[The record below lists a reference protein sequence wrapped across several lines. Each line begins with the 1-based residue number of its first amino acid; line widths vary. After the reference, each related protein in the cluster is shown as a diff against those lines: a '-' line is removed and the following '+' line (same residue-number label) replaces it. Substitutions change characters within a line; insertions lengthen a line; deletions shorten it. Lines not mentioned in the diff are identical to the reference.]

1 MKHRLLLQLLVL
13 VLGSSSVLVAQNAR
27 ESSHIVQPGETLAVI
42 ASRYDVDLQDIA
54 ALNGIYNYSLIQSWQ
69 ELAIPGESV
78 TVSPVQVYATI
89 HTVSYGET
97 LGLIAARHGVDLV
110 DLMSTNGLY
119 SHVIFPG
126 LELQIPRSNDS
137 ALVLHDVQT
146 TVVADDQA
154 VVLADDET
162 LIVVDEQPAVAPDES
177 PARAAGGRHI
187 VQYGET
193 LGTIAAAYGID
204 LYDLIV
210 LNGIF
215 GHIIYAGQELKL
227 PGTDAG
233 AEFVQTPD
241 EAEAIPVEKPVIGS
255 QSSYFVKPGDTLS
268 EIASQYGVTLFSLMT
283 ANDILYPHRILVGQ
297 QLSLPS
303 VRSINWTVSNIEAD
317 LVSRRTKAADESA
330 ALDTPTTAETST
342 VSSDAA
348 ETNAPEI
355 TVPPPGDY
363 FEHTVRFGE
372 TLGTLAVHY
381 GVTVQELVNA
391 NAIEDAHRIDNGQAL
406 WIPGTASRRD
416 PPPAPQQPA
425 TISSS
430 SAAGDTLTAGE
441 RDQYIVQP
449 GDYLSL
455 IGNKLG
461 TSWVAMAEIN
471 AIVNPNSLYVGM
483 TLLVPNSDDLLKYG
497 SSYGNGRY
505 ALTSNHPGAHR
516 GVGREFVV
524 VLSTQMAYAYEDG
537 VLQRAALVS
546 TGLPA
551 TPTVQGN
558 YAIYRK
564 RRSQHMRGPDY
575 DLPNV
580 EWVSYFY
587 QGYAL
592 HGTYWHNNF
601 GRPMSHGC
609 VNMTNADAKW
619 FYDFGKIGT
628 PVHVQYY

>member
-1 MKHRLLLQLLVL
+1 
-13 VLGSSSVLVAQNAR
+13 
-27 ESSHIVQPGETLAVI
+27 
-42 ASRYDVDLQDIA
+42 
-54 ALNGIYNYSLIQSWQ
+54 
-69 ELAIPGESV
+69 
-78 TVSPVQVYATI
+78 
-89 HTVSYGET
+89 
-97 LGLIAARHGVDLV
+97 
-110 DLMSTNGLY
+110 
-119 SHVIFPG
+119 
-126 LELQIPRSNDS
+126 
-137 ALVLHDVQT
+137 
-146 TVVADDQA
+146 
-154 VVLADDET
+154 
-162 LIVVDEQPAVAPDES
+162 
-177 PARAAGGRHI
+177 
-187 VQYGET
+187 
-193 LGTIAAAYGID
+193 
-204 LYDLIV
+204 
-210 LNGIF
+210 
-215 GHIIYAGQELKL
+215 
-227 PGTDAG
+227 
-233 AEFVQTPD
+233 
-241 EAEAIPVEKPVIGS
+241 
-255 QSSYFVKPGDTLS
+255 
-268 EIASQYGVTLFSLMT
+268 MT

-330 ALDTPTTAETST
+330 ALDTPTTAVTST

-348 ETNAPEI
+348 ETNAPEV

-416 PPPAPQQPA
+416 PPPAPQQPD

-430 SAAGDTLTAGE
+430 SAGGDTLTAGE

-516 GVGREFVV
+516 V
-524 VLSTQMAYAYEDG
+524 S
-537 VLQRAALVS
+537 AANS
-546 TGLPA
+546 W
-551 TPTVQGN
+551 
-558 YAIYRK
+558 
-564 RRSQHMRGPDY
+564 S
-575 DLPNV
+575 
-580 EWVSYFY
+580 
-587 QGYAL
+587 
-592 HGTYWHNNF
+592 
-601 GRPMSHGC
+601 C
-609 VNMTNADAKW
+609 
-619 FYDFGKIGT
+619 
-628 PVHVQYY
+628 